1 MYSIDQLELE
11 HENINRV
18 NDVIQAISLKILHG
32 EEVPVEDLRKMVE
45 FIRDYGDAY
54 HHGKEEEILSSYMLE
69 HLGPVAEKLVRSGMY
84 VEHDQGRALVLDL
97 EAALNEYETN
107 PTEEGKLEIM
117 TNALGYRRQLRSH
130 IDKENDVVYPFAV
143 KNLPAEVLEKVE
155 EETRVFNDKNTEV
168 REKYTAL
175 LEELEKKYDLK

>member
-18 NDVIQAISLKILHG
+18 NAVIQKISLDILHG
-32 EEVPVEDLRKMVE
+32 GEVPVEDLRKMVD

-54 HHGKEEEILSSYMLE
+54 HHGKEEEILFTYMME

-97 EAALNEYETN
+97 VAALDEYEKN
-107 PTEEGKLEIM
+107 PTDEGKLEIL
-117 TNALGYRRQLRSH
+117 TNILGYRRQLRSH

-155 EETRVFNDKNTEV
+155 EETKEFNEKNVEV
-168 REKYTAL
+168 REKYTAM
-175 LEELEKKYDLK
+175 LEELEAKYMN